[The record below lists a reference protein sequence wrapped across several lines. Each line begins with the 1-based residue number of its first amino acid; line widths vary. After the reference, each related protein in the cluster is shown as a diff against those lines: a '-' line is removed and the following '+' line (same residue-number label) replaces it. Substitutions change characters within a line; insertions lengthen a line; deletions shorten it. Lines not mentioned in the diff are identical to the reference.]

1 MKLYG
6 FSIDLFRVECPVCK
20 RRRPLNNDEKNQLEE
35 SGKYQWFQFDTSYC
49 KDRATEDQKLKV
61 ENTNP

>member
-20 RRRPLNNDEKNQLEE
+20 RRRPLNSDEKKQVEE
-35 SGKYQWFQFDTSYC
+35 TGEYHWFQFDSSSC

-61 ENTNP
+61 ENTKP